1 MRSGYLCATPH
12 FFIYNPVKTILQFE
26 RLNKIVLFLDY
37 PCYLAVGMHHID
49 ACRQMRDID
58 TRSVGS
64 VGYFRAVYVVYAY
77 TVYRFVGSYIQD
89 IFDGVRVDGKR
100 R

>member
-1 MRSGYLCATPH
+1 MRSGYLCATPR

-49 ACRQMRDID
+49 ACGQVRHID
-58 TRSVGS
+58 TRSIGS
-64 VGYFRAVYVVYAY
+64 VGYFRAVCVVYMY
-77 TVYRFVGSYIQD
+77 TVYGFVGGYIQNVFYG
-89 IFDGVRVDGKR
+89 IRVYAECR
-100 R
+100 